1 MFLLETHMIYSI
13 KVTKKT
19 QQQIKR
25 LLLPQ
30 NSAQIQF
37 KNLVQA
43 FLSVEIHFR
52 GQGTRSSVQSQ
63 LTNQWQLSLEL
74 LLVAP
79 ATRCIEVLL
88 YTVLEVLKNSYW
100 WKITSFSEKVQP
112 NKLQCF
118 RKLHEEYFPEFF
130 WNFQDSR
137 FEERFWNY
145 LLETSFLITV
155 LL

>member
-43 FLSVEIHFR
+43 FLSAEIHFR
-52 GQGTRSSVQSQ
+52 DLDTRSSVQSN

-74 LLVAP
+74 LHVAP

-100 WKITSFSEKVQP
+100 
-112 NKLQCF
+112 
-118 RKLHEEYFPEFF
+118 
-130 WNFQDSR
+130 
-137 FEERFWNY
+137 
-145 LLETSFLITV
+145 
-155 LL
+155 